1 MVSFSLKIKRINTI
15 KATPAK
21 IELND
26 TNRVESKVIKKTT
39 KQIKATKG

>member
-1 MVSFSLKIKRINTI
+1 MKRMNTM

-26 TNRVESKVIKKTT
+26 TNRVRYNTSKNTPMQHT
-39 KQIKATKG
+39 ATSG